1 MNDNQLIMQQLNL
14 SGKRLSKGHRKIA
27 SFIEDHYDKVVFM
40 TAARLGDVVEVS
52 ESTVVRFANA
62 CGYEGYPQMQRA
74 LKEIVRHR
82 LTPSQRLTMSS
93 DISAEDLPA
102 EVLRTDMQNIRATI
116 DQLNADVFGQVVEQ
130 ISKAKSIYLIGLRS
144 ASPLA
149 QFFAYY
155 LRYIFDDVRVV
166 NSIINDTFETI
177 ARIKPGDVLIAISFP
192 RYSNRT
198 LECMQFAKKHNV
210 EVIGITDGPLSPL
223 HDVSDLCLDARTDMT
238 SFADSLAAPMSLIN
252 ALIAALG
259 RHNRETLDSNF
270 NQMEDVWDA
279 FRIYARKV

>member
-1 MNDNQLIMQQLNL
+1 MDDKGLIMQQLNF
-14 SGKRLSKGHRKIA
+14 SDSRLSKGHRKIA
-27 SFIEDHYDKVVFM
+27 AFIEDHYDKVVFM
-40 TAARLGDVVEVS
+40 TAARLGDVVDVS

-82 LTPSQRLTMSS
+82 LTPSQRMTMSS
-93 DISAEDLPA
+93 DLTASDLPT
-102 EVLRTDMQNIRATI
+102 EVLRTDMANIRATI
-116 DQLNADVFGQVVEQ
+116 EQLNQDIFHQVVAQ
-130 ISKAKSIYLIGLRS
+130 ISQAKSIYLIGLRS

-198 LECMQFAKKHNV
+198 LECMQFAKTHKV
-210 EVIGITDGPLSPL
+210 KVIGITDEPLSPL
-223 HDVSDLCLDARTDMT
+223 HDESDLCLDARTDMT

-259 RHNRETLDSNF
+259 RFNRQTLDRNF
-270 NQMEDVWDA
+270 SQMEDVWDA
-279 FRIYARKV
+279 FRIYAGKV

>member
-1 MNDNQLIMQQLNL
+1 MNDSQLIMQQLNL
-14 SGKRLSKGHRKIA
+14 SGQRLSKGHRKIA

-40 TAARLGDVVEVS
+40 TAARLGVVVEVS

-93 DISAEDLPA
+93 DISSADLPA

-116 DQLNADVFGQVVEQ
+116 EQLNADVFGQVVEQ

-192 RYSNRT
+192 VIQTVHWSVCS
-198 LECMQFAKKHNV
+198 LPKH
-210 EVIGITDGPLSPL
+210 TML
-223 HDVSDLCLDARTDMT
+223 T
-238 SFADSLAAPMSLIN
+238 
-252 ALIAALG
+252 
-259 RHNRETLDSNF
+259 
-270 NQMEDVWDA
+270 
-279 FRIYARKV
+279 

>member
-1 MNDNQLIMQQLNL
+1 MNDSQLIMQQLNL
-14 SGKRLSKGHRKIA
+14 SGQRLSKGHRKIA

-40 TAARLGDVVEVS
+40 TAARLGGVVEVS

-93 DISAEDLPA
+93 DISSADLPA

-116 DQLNADVFGQVVEQ
+116 EQLNADVFGQVVEQ

-198 LECMQFAKKHNV
+198 LECMQFAKTHNV
-210 EVIGITDGPLSPL
+210 DVIGITDGPLSPM

-259 RHNRETLDSNF
+259 RHNRETLNRNF

-279 FRIYARKV
+279 FRIYAGKV

>member
-1 MNDNQLIMQQLNL
+1 MNDSQLIMQQLNL
-14 SGKRLSKGHRKIA
+14 SGQRLSKGHRKIA

-40 TAARLGDVVEVS
+40 TAARLGVVVEVS

-93 DISAEDLPA
+93 DISSADLPA

-116 DQLNADVFGQVVEQ
+116 EQLNADVFGQVVEQ

-198 LECMQFAKKHNV
+198 LECMQFAKTHNV
-210 EVIGITDGPLSPL
+210 DVIGITDGPLSPM

-259 RHNRETLDSNF
+259 RHNRETLTRNF

-279 FRIYARKV
+279 FRIYAGKV

>member
-1 MNDNQLIMQQLNL
+1 MDNTQLIMQQLNL
-14 SGKRLSKGHRKIA
+14 SGNRLSKGHRKIA
-27 SFIEDHYDKVVFM
+27 AFIEENYDKVVFM

-93 DISAEDLPA
+93 DLSPADLPA
-102 EVLRTDMQNIRATI
+102 VVLRTDMQNIRATI
-116 DQLNADVFGQVVEQ
+116 EQLNLGVFQQVVEQ
-130 ISKAKSIYLIGLRS
+130 ISQAKAIYLIGLRS

-149 QFFAYY
+149 QFFSYY

-198 LECMQFAKKHNV
+198 LECMQFARSHNV
-210 EVIGITDGPLSPL
+210 EVIGITDGPLSPM
-223 HDVSDLCLDARTDMT
+223 HDASDLCLDARTDMT
-238 SFADSLAAPMSLIN
+238 SFADSMAAPMSLIN

-259 RHNRETLDSNF
+259 SYNRQTLDRNVS
-270 NQMEDVWDA
+270 QMEEVWDA
-279 FRIYARKV
+279 FRVYAGKV

>member
-177 ARIKPGDVLIAISFP
+177 ARIKTGDVLIAISFP

>member
-14 SGKRLSKGHRKIA
+14 SGQRLSKGHRKIA

-40 TAARLGDVVEVS
+40 TAARLGGVVEVS

-93 DISAEDLPA
+93 DISSADLPA

-116 DQLNADVFGQVVEQ
+116 EQLNADVFGQVVEQ

-177 ARIKPGDVLIAISFP
+177 ARITPGDVLIAISFP

-198 LECMQFAKKHNV
+198 LECMQFAKTHNV

-259 RHNRETLDSNF
+259 RHNRETLNRNF

-279 FRIYARKV
+279 FRIYAGKV